1 MYGLVERGGEMK
13 YRITAYP
20 YAIQRGTIEVP
31 DNVPTDEVDAYIEE
45 YWNQI
50 DFDAPELDYAGT
62 DFDRHIEEKSIERF

>member
-1 MYGLVERGGEMK
+1 MK

-31 DNVPTDEVDAYIEE
+31 DNVPEDEVDAYIEE
-45 YWNQI
+45 YWGEI